1 MPSNGE
7 IREEVARETR
17 RRERLAVPAFGGG
30 FLYLLSA
37 IIIAETLNGA
47 PTVGLIQGLEPALSG
62 VANPAVSA
70 RTAEVKFVSHHAF
83 SLIAGGILAAIA
95 FAILTLILVLLFDAT
110 RFRRPET
117 SPRWRNVVLAG
128 GASVAVVSVARQVVS
143 TIEAH
148 SFAVSLDH
156 SIHAAER
163 ALSTGTANV
172 LVDYLGLIATLA
184 LMVGMIATVL
194 NALRVGLLPRWMAI
208 VGMFAAVL
216 IFIPIGGAE
225 LEVVQA
231 FWMVMMGI
239 LYIGKWP
246 NGEPPA
252 WAAGQARPWP
262 AGGQRAR
269 AGANGASSLSGG
281 DAKPSAAGAA
291 AVPAP
296 VLPAG
301 GGSSRKRR
309 RKRGGRS

>member
-1 MPSNGE
+1 MPTASE
-7 IREEVARETR
+7 IREEVAGETR
-17 RRERLAVPAFGGG
+17 RREKLAVPAFGGG

-83 SLIAGGILAAIA
+83 TLIAGGTLAAIA
-95 FAILTLILVLLFDAT
+95 FAILTLILLLLFDAT

-117 SPRWRNVVLAG
+117 TPRWRNVVLAG
-128 GASVAVVSVARQVVS
+128 GVTVAVVSVARQLVS
-143 TIEAH
+143 AIEAH
-148 SFAVSLDH
+148 SFAVGTDH

-163 ALSTGTANV
+163 ALSTGTGNV
-172 LVDYLGLIATLA
+172 LIDYLGLIATLA

-208 VGMFAAVL
+208 LGMFAAVL
-216 IFIPIGGAE
+216 IFIPIGGSE

-252 WAAGQARPWP
+252 WAAGEARPWP
-262 AGGQRAR
+262 AGGQRGR
-269 AGANGASSLSGG
+269 AGASGASS
-281 DAKPSAAGAA
+281 KPSAAGAAGAGGA

-296 VLPAG
+296 VLPTG
-301 GGSSRKRR
+301 GGSSGKRR
-309 RKRGGRS
+309 RKRGGRG

>member
-1 MPSNGE
+1 MPTNGE
-7 IREEVARETR
+7 IREEVAGEAR

-37 IIIAETLNGA
+37 IIVTETLGGA

-83 SLIAGGILAAIA
+83 SLIAGGALAAIA
-95 FAILTLILVLLFDAT
+95 FAILTLILLLLFDAT

-117 SPRWRNVVLAG
+117 SLGWRNVVLTG
-128 GASVAVVSVARQVVS
+128 GIAVAVVSVAREVVS
-143 TIEAH
+143 AIEAH
-148 SFAVSLDH
+148 SFAVGTDH

-163 ALSTGTANV
+163 ALSAGTANV

-184 LMVGMIATVL
+184 LMAGMIAAVL

-208 VGMFAAVL
+208 LGMFVAVL
-216 IFIPIGGAE
+216 IFIPIGGSE

-252 WAAGQARPWP
+252 WAAGEARPWP

-269 AGANGASSLSGG
+269 TSANGASS
-281 DAKPSAAGAA
+281 KPSTAGAGAGAA

-296 VLPAG
+296 VLPVG

-309 RKRGGRS
+309 RKRGGGS